1 MRKSRAKTQNQF
13 SILTVD
19 DDAIMTSAVESY
31 FKKSGYIVE
40 TENDPRVAIEKV
52 RNGNFDILLLDFL
65 MSPICGDKVVEEIRT
80 FNKDIYI
87 ILLTGHKSMAPPIKT
102 IRELDIQGY
111 YEKGPRFDQL
121 ELLVESC
128 TKSILQ
134 MRTIRGYQDELS
146 LMYQNLKDS
155 YVEMIQAMRQLVD
168 ARNEYTRGHSDR
180 VSAIAVE
187 IAQAMGKSEEY
198 CETIRVA
205 GLFHD
210 IGKIGV
216 PDEVLLKAAR
226 LSDEEYSVIKK
237 HSEKGAQVLSS
248 LTAFQHIVPIVRGHH
263 ERFDGK
269 GYPDGLRGYEIPE
282 EARIMAVAD
291 SYDAMTSNRQY
302 RKGLGIDKAMDELI
316 RGKGTQFDSDIV
328 DVMIDLIES
337 TGREAFFQKYL
348 EYARDSVEA

>member
-31 FKKSGYIVE
+31 FNKAGYIVE

-134 MRTIRGYQDELS
+134 MRTIRGYQNELNV
-146 LMYQNLKDS
+146 MYQNLKDS

-210 IGKIGV
+210 IGKVGV
-216 PDEVLLKAAR
+216 PDAILLKNGP
-226 LSDEEYSVIKK
+226 LTSDEYSQIKQ
-237 HSEKGAQVLSS
+237 HPAAGEKVLSTYS
-248 LTAFQHIVPIVRGHH
+248 PFSEMLPIIRGHH
-263 ERFDGK
+263 ERIDGS
-269 GYPDGLRGYEIPE
+269 GYPDGLSGEEICIG
-282 EARIMAVAD
+282 AKIIAVAD
-291 SYDAMTSNRQY
+291 SFDAMVSNRTY
-302 RKGLGIDKAMDELI
+302 RRGLGLDKACDELLKH
-316 RGKGTQFDSDIV
+316 KGGQFDPDAV
-328 DVMIDLIES
+328 DSFFRLIEKL
-337 TGREAFFQKYL
+337 GKDAFIQAYCDHIL
-348 EYARDSVEA
+348 E

>member
-1 MRKSRAKTQNQF
+1 MRKNRAKKSNPF

-19 DDAIMTSAVESY
+19 DDAIMTSALKSY
-31 FKKSGYIVE
+31 FEQSGYIVE
-40 TENDPRVAIEKV
+40 TENNPSVAIEKV

-80 FNKDIYI
+80 FNKDLYI

-111 YEKGPRFDQL
+111 YEKSDRFDQL

-134 MRTIRGYQDELS
+134 MRTIRNYQNELS
-146 LMYQNLKDS
+146 QMYQSMKDN
-155 YVEMIQAMRQLVD
+155 YVEMIQAMRLLVD

-187 IAQAMGKSEEY
+187 IARAMGKSEEY
-198 CETIRVA
+198 CERIRVA

-216 PDEVLLKAAR
+216 PDEVLLKKAR

-248 LTAFQHIVPIVRGHH
+248 ITAFQDIVPIVRSHH

-269 GYPDGLRGYEIPE
+269 GYPDGLQGYEIPE
-282 EARIMAVAD
+282 EGRIMAVAD
-291 SYDAMTSNRQY
+291 SYDAMTSDRQY
-302 RKGLGIDKAMDELI
+302 RKGLGIDKAIEELI
-316 RGKGTQFDSDIV
+316 KGRDTQFDGDIV
-328 DVMIDLIES
+328 EVMIDLIEK
-337 TGREAFFQKYL
+337 TGREAFYQKYL

>member
-31 FKKSGYIVE
+31 FNKAGYIVE

-134 MRTIRGYQDELS
+134 MRTIRGYQNELNA
-146 LMYQNLKDS
+146 MYQNLKDS

-187 IAQAMGKSEEY
+187 IAQKLDRGATFLNAEGSFSRADMK
-198 CETIRVA
+198 V
-205 GLFHD
+205 
-210 IGKIGV
+210 
-216 PDEVLLKAAR
+216 VLTAVKKQQLAELKELVMEIDPNAF
-226 LSDEEYSVIKK
+226 VIVQEA
-237 HSEKGAQVLSS
+237 HQVL
-248 LTAFQHIVPIVRGHH
+248 G
-263 ERFDGK
+263 DGFSR
-269 GYPDGLRGYEIPE
+269 YSR
-282 EARIMAVAD
+282 
-291 SYDAMTSNRQY
+291 DA
-302 RKGLGIDKAMDELI
+302 L
-316 RGKGTQFDSDIV
+316 
-328 DVMIDLIES
+328 
-337 TGREAFFQKYL
+337 
-348 EYARDSVEA
+348 